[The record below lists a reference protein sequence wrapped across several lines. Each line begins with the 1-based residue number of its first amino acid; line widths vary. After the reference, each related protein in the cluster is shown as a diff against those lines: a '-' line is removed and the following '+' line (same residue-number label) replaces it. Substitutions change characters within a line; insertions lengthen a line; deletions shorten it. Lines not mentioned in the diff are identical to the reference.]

1 MIDWHVHSTF
11 SDGQMA
17 VEELL
22 DSALKLGITSI
33 AITDHWDPYDFSQEN
48 RTKTDAELFL
58 HLEHIREEGRKRE
71 LEVFA
76 GIETATGSDGKIRLS
91 GKIIESCDII
101 ITSPHYVAYDGPI
114 VVGEYFND
122 EYWASYKSLVIAQA
136 KNRGDILGHP
146 EGYLPITPM
155 LEAGTTYER
164 RQQIRASISERYLDK
179 PYYETLSDALLCS
192 GKALELHGA
201 SLTPREWVVELL
213 AKRGVLFSI
222 GSDAHAVS
230 LLGKNERAA
239 ILVERYNLKL
249 FVPHHAG

>member
-1 MIDWHVHSTF
+1 MIDWHVHSSF

-22 DSALKLGITSI
+22 DTALKVGITSI
-33 AITDHWDPYDFSQEN
+33 AITDHWDPFDYSQEN
-48 RTKTDAELFL
+48 RTKTDAELFY
-58 HLEHIREEGRKRE
+58 HLGHIRREGKKRD

-76 GIETATGSDGKIRLS
+76 GIETATGPDGTLRLS
-91 GKIIESCDII
+91 ETIIEACDMI
-101 ITSPHYVAYDGPI
+101 ITSPHYVAYDGPL

-122 EYWASYKSLVIAQA
+122 EYWDLYKSLVIAQA

-146 EGYLPITPM
+146 EGYLPIAPM
-155 LEAGTTYER
+155 LEEGTTFEG
-164 RQQIRASISERYLDK
+164 RQKIRSDISEKYLDK
-179 PYYETLSDALLCS
+179 AYYETLADALLSS

-201 SLTPREWVVELL
+201 TSTPREWVVELL
-213 AKRGVLFSI
+213 GKRGVLFSI

-230 LLGKNERAA
+230 LLGKNERAIA
-239 ILVERYNLKL
+239 LVERYNLQI